1 MYKSIEPSKPPIK
14 ITNKIGHYFRF
25 LLLPLGG
32 STISPWM
39 CDFLK
44 RKARK
49 ALKMTVTYFS
59 VLYLISILYY
69 VWLHL
74 FPRKMRIRVEI
85 ERIRTQPKN
94 YLTNP
99 RSRFEMIKLQ
109 VTWCL
114 TFSLKLKLN
123 FLDFFTGS
131 DPPEK
136 NRSGSKLNQKS
147 DPYPFYLRT
156 GGITLDLPEDKW
168 YHTGST

>member
-94 YLTNP
+94 YLTKTPIQIRDDKITSHMVFN
-99 RSRFEMIKLQ
+99 FFFKIKI
-109 VTWCL
+109 
-114 TFSLKLKLN
+114 K
-123 FLDFFTGS
+123 FLGFFYRIRPSGKKQIRIQAKSKVGS
-131 DPPEK
+131 V
-136 NRSGSKLNQKS
+136 S
-147 DPYPFYLRT
+147 F
-156 GGITLDLPEDKW
+156 LPEDRW
-168 YHTGST
+168 YHPGSTRG